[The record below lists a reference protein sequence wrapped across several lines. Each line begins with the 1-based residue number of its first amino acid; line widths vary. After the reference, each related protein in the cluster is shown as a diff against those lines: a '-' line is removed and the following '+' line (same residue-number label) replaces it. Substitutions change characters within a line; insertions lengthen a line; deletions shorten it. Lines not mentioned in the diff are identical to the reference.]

1 MPQPNSSQAQT
12 DDFDLQAYLADI
24 SADGS
29 LSAEDVSSLGKILGN
44 EKVKSKL
51 RDQFLMRKDYT
62 RKTQELADSR
72 RQLDE
77 DINNVLNERAE
88 LATWKNDVDAKLKKA
103 YTDLNSER
111 SSSAQFRARIQ
122 TIADQTGLDV
132 NDLLQ
137 GLPTAAA
144 ATAAAAA
151 ATNGGG
157 TGAAANGSDGSTFDS
172 SKFVP
177 VDDFN
182 RFARQSPLLYAEVE
196 DIFAEHQELTGK
208 PLKME
213 YTDTSGKRHTG
224 RKALLIKAS
233 EHNSR
238 AGNRPMSIR
247 DLWETDFNIPAVRQQ
262 QLESSIEARV
272 TEKLDAQYKTKL
284 SEAALNG
291 GTPGRTT
298 PLADRPKSVLFDDKR
313 DQRTP
318 AEREAAPATN
328 GDNGAHSTPPS
339 NSAAREQSRWQ
350 KAAQHYVERRSQ
362 GIELGKEAPPK
373 AQGL

>member
-1 MPQPNSSQAQT
+1 MPLPNTQT
-12 DDFDLQAYLADI
+12 DDFDLQAYLSDI

-29 LSAEDVSSLGKILGN
+29 LSAEDIGTLGKILGTD
-44 EKVKSKL
+44 KVKSKL
-51 RDQFLMRKDYT
+51 RDQVLMRKDYT

-103 YTDLNSER
+103 YGDLNSER
-111 SSSAQFRARIQ
+111 STAAQFRARIQ
-122 TIADQTGLDV
+122 TIADQSGLDV
-132 NDLLQ
+132 NELLQ
-137 GLPTAAA
+137 GLPAAA
-144 ATAAAAA
+144 SATAAAAA
-151 ATNGGG
+151 PP
-157 TGAAANGSDGSTFDS
+157 AANGNGGTMDSSFDS

-182 RFARQSPLLYAEVE
+182 KFARQSPMLYAEVE
-196 DIFAEHQELTGK
+196 DIFQEHQDLTGK
-208 PLKME
+208 TLKME
-213 YTDTSGKRHTG
+213 YTDSAGKKWTG
-224 RKALLIKAS
+224 RRALLVKAS

-238 AGNRPMSIR
+238 PGNRPMSVR

-291 GTPGRTT
+291 GTPGRS
-298 PLADRPKSVLFDDKR
+298 LALTDSPKSVLFDDKR
-313 DQRTP
+313 DHRLP
-318 AEREAAPATN
+318 AEREAAAASGHAGN
-328 GDNGAHSTPPS
+328 GDNGRSTEPPPT
-339 NSAAREQSRWQ
+339 SASRNETRWMKYAQSYADRR
-350 KAAQHYVERRSQ
+350 AQGVPPGQ
-362 GIELGKEAPPK
+362 EAPARGDK
-373 AQGL
+373 GL